1 MSIRVMVGSGFLA
14 LSALACGGDES
25 TKPDCPVVITAPSD
39 SVVVH
44 PTETI
49 ALQVFAK
56 DCNNQP
62 ASPVTYSSG
71 NENIAT
77 VSGTGY
83 ATGLAFGKTTLT
95 ATAGGTHHDIVIG
108 VIGHPFAST
117 VDTTP
122 LNMAPYGVAISTN
135 DVVYVTQ
142 LSSNI
147 MSRGTIPLDTL
158 ENPVT
163 VGAGP
168 AHVAF
173 NPAGTKAYVTN
184 QGGHSV
190 SVVDVATNLETTQV
204 PLGPEAFNVIV
215 SLDGGTVYASSDVGT
230 IYLISTA
237 SNTVV
242 DSFAAGAV
250 ANGLALSPDGN
261 RLYASSRD
269 AGQVVIFDTQAE
281 VVLDTL
287 MTGNGNQRMA
297 VSPDGSRLYI
307 ANENLGLDI
316 WNLTT
321 AARDTTISMD
331 AYGLAMSPDGAV
343 IYVAGSSAGT
353 ITIVDRHSRSIVTTI
368 TTLGFPRNVAFSRY
382 GQQALITDESGF
394 VTIIR

>member
-1 MSIRVMVGSGFLA
+1 MVGSGLLA
-14 LSALACGGDES
+14 LVALACSSDES
-25 TKPDCPVVITAPSD
+25 TKPSCPVVITAPSD

-49 ALQVFAK
+49 ALQVFAE

-62 ASPVTYSSG
+62 AAPVTYSSG
-71 NENIAT
+71 NTNIAT
-77 VSGTGY
+77 VSGIGV
-83 ATGLAFGKTTLT
+83 ATGVAFGKTTLT
-95 ATAGGTHHDIVIG
+95 ASAGGANHDIVID

-122 LNMAPYGVAISTN
+122 LNMGPYGVAISAN

-142 LSSNI
+142 LFNNT
-147 MSRGTIPLDTL
+147 MARGSIPLDTL

-163 VGAGP
+163 VGGGP

-184 QGGHSV
+184 QGSHSV
-190 SVVDVATNLETTQV
+190 SVVDVASNLETTQI

-215 SLDGGTVYASSDVGT
+215 SLDGGTVYASSDIGT
-230 IYLISTA
+230 IYLINAAT
-237 SNTVV
+237 NTVV

-250 ANGLALSPDGN
+250 ANGFALSPDGN

-269 AGQVVIFDTQAE
+269 AGQVVIFDTQAK

-287 MTGNGNQRMA
+287 VTGNGNQRMA

-321 AARDTTISMD
+321 AARDTTISIG

-343 IYVAGSSAGT
+343 IYVAGSSAQT
-353 ITIVDRHSRSIVTTI
+353 ITIVDRQSRTIKTTI
-368 TTLGFPRNVAFSRY
+368 HTQGIPRNVAFSRY